1 MPAPANALASLVTS
15 SASGVVSFA
24 HSRAAVVDQFVAALP
39 QAIAGLQA
47 PPITANFPAV
57 SAAPSLELPD
67 TPAFQVPIWVSPNP
81 PAAFTDDLDVS
92 DLTVEP
98 FDDNPPVISY
108 GTAPAAF
115 NGTIPDAPAINLVF
129 DDPTLSVNLP
139 AAPNLLS
146 ISVRRF
152 DGLTLPSFDADEP
165 VLTEV
170 APSIREYVPGAQYT
184 SSLLEETKASLLE
197 RIQNGGTG
205 LGDAELAIWERGR
218 EREARAQQDAIM
230 KLEQMEGLG
239 YAAPPGFYLDARQRI
254 ITETDYAE
262 RGHSREVMIKS
273 AELQLEN
280 VKHALTTAVQLE
292 SRLMDYTNAV
302 EQRLFE
308 STRYATEAGVAIYN
322 AKVQAFSAM
331 VDIYRAKV
339 GAYEALVRAETA
351 KVEAYKAEIAAE
363 EAKARVNQA
372 LVEQYRVQ
380 VDAALSS
387 IKIYEAQI
395 AGIQAKAEIEKTKVM
410 VFGEQVRGY
419 SAQVNAYT
427 AGVEGFRAS
436 LQAEQTKAQVYQAQ
450 VDAFGAR
457 VNASTRLIEARIS
470 AYKGKIDAKQAEL
483 EGYKAQVQGESA
495 RVQGIATQNS
505 ALAESYKA
513 EVSAVSSYNDTL
525 TKQWQAILDQNQRVA
540 EIGIS
545 SAKANAELFVTTRSL
560 ALDAA
565 KTGATVQAQIGAA
578 AINAFNVSASASA
591 SEGYQANESVS
602 NSTSTVNSS
611 SDSTSTNTNYNYSV

>member
-1 MPAPANALASLVTS
+1 MPAPSNTIANSVMSQAN
-15 SASGVVSFA
+15 GIVSFA
-24 HSRAAVVDQFVAALP
+24 HARTLIVDQFVSQLAGS
-39 QAIAGLQA
+39 IAGLQA
-47 PPITANFPAV
+47 PPITATFPTV
-57 SAAPSLELPD
+57 SAAPSLEVPD
-67 TPAFQVPIWVSPNP
+67 VPAFQTPIWVSPNP
-81 PAAFTDDLDVS
+81 PAAFTEALDVS
-92 DLTVEP
+92 DLTIEP
-98 FDDNPPVISY
+98 FDDAPPVITY
-108 GTAPAAF
+108 GSAPAPFSAVM
-115 NGTIPDAPAINLVF
+115 PDAPAINLTF

-139 AAPNLLS
+139 AVPNLLT
-146 ISVRRF
+146 ISVRQF
-152 DGLTLPSFDADEP
+152 DGMTMPTFDAEEP
-165 VLTEV
+165 VLVEV
-170 APSIREYVPGAQYT
+170 APTIREYTPGADYT
-184 SSLLEETKASLLE
+184 SSLLTELQVTLLE

-205 LGDAELAIWERGR
+205 IGDAEQAIWERGR
-218 EREARAQQDAIM
+218 EREARAQQDAIL

-262 RGHSREVMIKS
+262 RGHSREVMVKS

-292 SRLMDYTNAV
+292 SRQMDYTNAV

-308 STRYATEAGVAIYN
+308 STRYATEAGIAIYN
-322 AKVQAFSAM
+322 ARVQAFGAM

-351 KVEAYKAEIAAE
+351 KVEAYKAEISAE

-380 VDAALSS
+380 VDAALSA

-395 AGIQAKAEIEKTKVM
+395 GGIQAKAEIEKTKVM

-436 LQAEQTKAQVYQAQ
+436 LQAESTKAQVYQAQ
-450 VDAFGAR
+450 VDAFSAR
-457 VNASTRLIEARIS
+457 VNAGTRQIEARIA
-470 AYKGKIDAKQAEL
+470 AYKGRIDAKSAEL
-483 EGYKAQVQGESA
+483 EGYRAAVQGETA
-495 RVQGIATQNS
+495 RIQGITSQNTVLS
-505 ALAESYKA
+505 ESFRA
-513 EVSAVSSYNDTL
+513 QVTAVASYNDTL

-565 KTGATVQAQIGAA
+565 KAGATVQAQIGAA
-578 AINAFNVSASASA
+578 AINAFNFSGSVSA

-602 NSTSTVNSS
+602 NSSSTVKST